1 MGTWY
6 QTCQR
11 GSLAL
16 VELRVGG
23 EVPADMR
30 VAVLKTSTL
39 RVEQI
44 SFTGEAMPVLKG
56 IAPIFMEDC
65 ELQAKE
71 IFVFAGTTV
80 MNGSC
85 ICTVISTGMK
95 TEIGKIQKQLHEASL
110 EESDTPLKK
119 KLDEFGSRL
128 TAIGLVCLVPWK
140 RYVRFVMMR
149 GSFVRVRATGLPTEA
164 ALKLLVEKM
173 GVPGANARD
182 KIQDMQLAANYMI
195 DRSTVNLDYYSENH
209 PAHKILADDT
219 FSSIVSAVAEGR
231 SIYNNMK
238 AFIRV
243 PVQLLWVNLVTDGS
257 PATAFFNV
265 SSIYCLFDL
274 LAIWICDY
282 NFVVSWLLGY
292 GLLASTCW
300 L

>member
-6 QTCQR
+6 QTCQL

-30 VAVLKTSTL
+30 VTVLKTSTL
-39 RVEQI
+39 IVEQI
-44 SFTGEAMPVLKG
+44 SFTGEGMPVLKG

-71 IFVFAGTTV
+71 NFVFAGTTA

-119 KLDEFGSRL
+119 KLDEFGRRL
-128 TAIGLVCLVPWK
+128 TAIGLVCLVVWIINYKNSSHGTLWMVGLQISDFDWTCYNMDICKPWQ

-164 ALKLLVEKM
+164 ALKLLIEKM

-195 DRSTVNLDYYSENH
+195 DRSTVNLGEQKPEN
-209 PAHKILADDT
+209 ILYDT
-219 FSSIVSAVAEGR
+219 TVMQLSI
-231 SIYNNMK
+231 
-238 AFIRV
+238 
-243 PVQLLWVNLVTDGS
+243 LLTSG
-257 PATAFFNV
+257 
-265 SSIYCLFDL
+265 
-274 LAIWICDY
+274 
-282 NFVVSWLLGY
+282 
-292 GLLASTCW
+292 
-300 L
+300 

>member
-6 QTCQR
+6 QTCQL

-30 VAVLKTSTL
+30 VTVLKTSTL
-39 RVEQI
+39 IVEQI

-71 IFVFAGTTV
+71 NFVFAGTTV

-119 KLDEFGSRL
+119 KLDEFEICAVSNY
-128 TAIGLVCLVPWK
+128 T
-140 RYVRFVMMR
+140 

-209 PAHKILADDT
+209 PTHKILADDT

-231 SIYNNMK
+231 SMYNNMK
-238 AFIRV
+238 AFISV
-243 PVQLLWVNLVTDGS
+243 LNEWFLVILVSAPVILIDEALKFVARRGRYR
-257 PATAFFNV
+257 AKKEKIACV
-265 SSIYCLFDL
+265 SMISVLHNYQEQ
-274 LAIWICDY
+274 
-282 NFVVSWLLGY
+282 
-292 GLLASTCW
+292 
-300 L
+300 